1 MKEDGHHIFLAK
13 EIAMCYPL
21 GKPII
26 FYISERGKVMQ
37 TYTPNS
43 NQGNQTDNYQ
53 NYNYTGN
60 GSGGYYDNGN
70 PNANY
75 NYDPNYHYGNQGQYQ
90 GPYNNQG
97 YMDMN
102 SGFEAGNSA
111 MSGMQNLKTIAAQEV
126 VAKSFLFMV
135 AALIITAVASLT
147 TSPMVAY
154 RMLTGNGFFILL
166 IAELAIVMVS
176 NWAVSKNN
184 AILAGVLFAAY
195 SYLTGVTFSILFIAY
210 TTASIT
216 IIFLVTAALFGI
228 MAIFGLVTKKDLSS
242 AGSILMMGLLGIV
255 IVSFVNLFLLK
266 SSMLDTVICAVGV
279 LVFVGLTAYDTQK
292 IKRLAAVSNDGNVL
306 SLALMGAFEL
316 YLDFIN
322 LFLKLLRLFGKSR
335 D

>member
-1 MKEDGHHIFLAK
+1 
-13 EIAMCYPL
+13 
-21 GKPII
+21 
-26 FYISERGKVMQ
+26 MQ
-37 TYTPNS
+37 TYNPN
-43 NQGNQTDNYQ
+43 NDQGKQTDHYQ
-53 NYNYTGN
+53 NYNYSGN
-60 GSGGYYDNGN
+60 NYGDGTNGYYDNGN
-70 PNANY
+70 SGANY
-75 NYDPNYHYGNQGQYQ
+75 NYDANYNYGNQGQYQ
-90 GPYNNQG
+90 NPYNNQG
-97 YMDMN
+97 QYQNPYSDQSYMDM
-102 SGFEAGNSA
+102 
-111 MSGMQNLKTIAAQEV
+111 NLKTIAAQEV

-147 TSPMVAY
+147 TSPIIAY
-154 RMLTGNGFFILL
+154 RMLTGNGFFVLL

-195 SYLTGVTFSILFIAY
+195 SYLTGVTCSILFVAY

-216 IIFLVTAALFGI
+216 VIFLVTAAIFAI

-255 IVSFVNLFLLK
+255 IVSFVNLFLLR

-292 IKRLAAVSNDGNVL
+292 IKRLVAISNDGNVL

-322 LFLKLLRLFGKSR
+322 LFLKLLRLFGKR
-335 D
+335 RN

>member
-1 MKEDGHHIFLAK
+1 
-13 EIAMCYPL
+13 
-21 GKPII
+21 
-26 FYISERGKVMQ
+26 MQ
-37 TYTPNS
+37 TYNPNN

-53 NYNYTGN
+53 NYNYSGN
-60 GSGGYYDNGN
+60 GTNGYYDNGN
-70 PNANY
+70 SGANY
-75 NYDPNYHYGNQGQYQ
+75 NYDANYNYGNQGQCQ
-90 GPYNNQG
+90 NPYNNQG

-102 SGFEAGNSA
+102 
-111 MSGMQNLKTIAAQEV
+111 LKTIASQEV

-135 AALIITAVASLT
+135 VALIITAVASFT
-147 TSPMVAY
+147 TSPLIAY

-184 AILAGVLFAAY
+184 AILAGILFAAY
-195 SYLTGVTFSILFIAY
+195 SYLTGVTCSILFVAY
-210 TTASIT
+210 TTASVT
-216 IIFLVTAALFGI
+216 IIFLVTAAIFAI

-266 SSMLDTVICAVGV
+266 SSMLDTIICGIGV

-292 IKRLAAVSNDGNVL
+292 IKRLVAVSNDGNVL
-306 SLALMGAFEL
+306 TLALMGAFEL

-322 LFLKLLRLFGKSR
+322 LFLKLLRLFGKKR
-335 D
+335 N